1 MFDENSF
8 IDAVC
13 TLKLQVINPNY
24 LKLVSVIFYH
34 IFIFLPNDSPS
45 KTAKNIFISSK
56 KLFLFLRYSNF
67 CNFFPSFPHFL
78 DSKEQMELE

>member
-45 KTAKNIFISSK
+45 KTVKNIFY
-56 KLFLFLRYSNF
+56 FV
-67 CNFFPSFPHFL
+67 
-78 DSKEQMELE
+78 